1 MSEGTQSAITTVLVT
16 GLLALFGTI
25 GGGII
30 KGYWDKQ
37 LADQKLNSSLVM
49 KALESDSASE
59 RLASLEFMVQTKL
72 IKDEDIEKAVTSYI
86 DDKKASPEQIP
97 QIKTETPKLSTPTI
111 DNARIYLLAGTEEK
125 SKLFSQY
132 TQELVSAGFNI
143 IGSKKHQDSGRPDE
157 PEIRYFY
164 KSDEKQAR
172 HLAEYVAF
180 KMQYPA
186 ILAKYYEDPRVN
198 PGYLEIWF
206 GR

>member
-1 MSEGTQSAITTVLVT
+1 MGEGTKSTINTVLVT

-25 GGGII
+25 GGSVV

-49 KALESDSASE
+49 KALESGSPSE

-72 IKDEDIEKAVTSYI
+72 IKDDDIESAVLTYI
-86 DDKKASPEQIP
+86 EIKRETPEKIP
-97 QIKTETPKLSTPTI
+97 QIKTDAPTLSSPTVE
-111 DNARIYLLAGTEEK
+111 NARVYLLAGTAEK
-125 SKLFSQY
+125 SKLFSKY
-132 TQELVSAGFNI
+132 THELVQAGFNI
-143 IGSKKHQDSGRPDE
+143 IGSKQHQDSGRPDA

-164 KSDEKQAR
+164 QSDKLQAE
-172 HLAEYVAF
+172 HLAEYVGF
-180 KMQYPA
+180 KIQYPDIQA
-186 ILAKYYEDPRVN
+186 NYYEDSRVK